1 MCWSFTMEYLTDM
14 ADPQNLML
22 TEKSENMT
30 CVSV

>member
-1 MCWSFTMEYLTDM
+1 MCWSFTVEYFTDM
-14 ADPQNLML
+14 ADTQNLMS